1 MKNSKDVAFLKY
13 FCVFIIPVVLVF
25 REYYVLFC
33 IFSLLSILFF
43 TKTKLFR
50 LIKKKAKVFVY
61 LTIIYILSACISLAF
76 HWYEVKN
83 IYEVVVVMLVGFTTF
98 PIFKKYRVH
107 F

>member
-1 MKNSKDVAFLKY
+1 MKNSKDAAFLKY

-33 IFSLLSILFF
+33 ISSLLSILFF
-43 TKTKLFR
+43 TKTKLFK
-50 LIKKKAKVFVY
+50 LVGKKATVFVY
-61 LTIIYILSACISLAF
+61 LSIIYIMSVCISLAF

-83 IYEVVVVMLVGFTTF
+83 IYEVIVVILVGLTTL